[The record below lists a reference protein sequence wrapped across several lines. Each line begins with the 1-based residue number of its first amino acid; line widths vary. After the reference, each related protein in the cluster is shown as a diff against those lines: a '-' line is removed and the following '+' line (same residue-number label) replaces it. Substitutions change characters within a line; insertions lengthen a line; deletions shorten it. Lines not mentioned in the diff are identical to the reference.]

1 MNKVCIPP
9 PKKKLYSATQ
19 NKRARVVREKGNAV
33 FLMLLNHAKLPWIS
47 KRSQQPGQHYSG
59 FSLNGF
65 NVPAF
70 LNILDVAPAFSG
82 TVTGVTNGCSACAG
96 FLVPAVVAA
105 TAGVDPSDVT
115 GWRTAFMTGNFKK
128 YISY

>member
-1 MNKVCIPP
+1 
-9 PKKKLYSATQ
+9 
-19 NKRARVVREKGNAV
+19 
-33 FLMLLNHAKLPWIS
+33 MLIV
-47 KRSQQPGQHYSG
+47 G

-82 TVTGVTNGCSACAG
+82 TVTGVTNGFSACAG

-105 TAGVDPSDVT
+105 TAGVDPSDVR
-115 GWRTAFMTGNFKK
+115 GWRTAFMTGK
-128 YISY
+128 IM